1 MTATPIEAVSNL
13 TEGGQLDMIS
23 QPKTTNTQANK
34 SPYQNTI
41 LSDTKYKNINEMFE
55 EIKINQKKT
64 FTSSR
69 TAGILKNQQIIS

>member
-1 MTATPIEAVSNL
+1 
-13 TEGGQLDMIS
+13 MIS
-23 QPKTTNTQANK
+23 QPKTTNTQGNK

-69 TAGILKNQQIIS
+69 TAGIFKNQQIIS